1 MFCGHQLILVNI
13 LARMVVA
20 FQDRKLSGTG
30 LPFLF
35 RTYDNLHKSEDAEL
49 QKWDRN
55 PAQAHDIPIWQVARA
70 TAAAP
75 TYFKPIIIDGLEY
88 LDGGFGANN
97 PCLEAYDEV
106 KKMNNNAKRCVQCI
120 LSVGTGKSEGVSRFK
135 GDGIHRYLNYWNFAR
150 KWATDS
156 EGIHEK
162 IDKARSDLAKPDAF
176 EYCRLNVEEGLGR
189 MRLDEWRTRR
199 FFRRKDGAE
208 NTTLETI
215 RKHTEK
221 YLSDKKVQHKIKK
234 CAELLVE
241 IRRERAE
248 SNPQRWERACF
259 GAWYQCR
266 VPGCPRGEKKYP
278 QQKDMQKHLLHKHRE
293 IFSRPGDDTFEFDR
307 YELEPWLNKC
317 RIVVQ

>member
-1 MFCGHQLILVNI
+1 M
-13 LARMVVA
+13 AVA
-20 FQDRKLSGTG
+20 FQEKKLSGMG
-30 LPFLF
+30 LPYLF
-35 RTYDNLHKSEDAEL
+35 RTYDNLHKSEDAE
-49 QKWDRN
+49 QQRWDRN

-75 TYFKPIIIDGLEY
+75 TYFKPMVIDGLEY

-106 KKMNNNAKRCVQCI
+106 KKMNNNAKRCVRFI
-120 LSVGTGKSEGVSRFK
+120 LSVGTGKNKEISRFK
-135 GDGIHRYLNYWNFAR
+135 GDGIYRYLNYLNFAR

-162 IDKARSDLAKPDAF
+162 IDKAQRDLDKLDAF
-176 EYCRLNVEEGLGR
+176 DYCRLNVEDGLGR
-189 MRLDEWRTRR
+189 MKLDEWHTRR
-199 FFRRKDGAE
+199 LFRTKTGAR
-208 NTTLETI
+208 NKTLETI
-215 RKHTEK
+215 RKHTED
-221 YLSDKKVQHKIKK
+221 YLGNEKLRERIDD
-234 CAELLVE
+234 CAKMLVD

-278 QQKDMQKHLLHKHRE
+278 QQKDMQKHLIHKHRE
-293 IFSRPGDDTFEFDR
+293 VFSRPMDDNFEFDR
-307 YELEPWLNKC
+307 TELEPWLHKC
-317 RIVVQ
+317 RIVIQ

>member
-1 MFCGHQLILVNI
+1 
-13 LARMVVA
+13 MVIA
-20 FQDRKLSGTG
+20 FQDQRLSGMG
-30 LPFLF
+30 LPYLF

-75 TYFKPIIIDGLEY
+75 TYFKPMVIDGLEY

-106 KKMNNNAKRCVQCI
+106 KKMNNNAKRCVQYI
-120 LSVGTGKSEGVSRFK
+120 LSVGTGKNNEISRFK
-135 GDGIHRYLNYWNFAR
+135 GDGIYRYLNYLNFAR

-162 IDKARSDLAKPDAF
+162 IDKAKSDLEKLDAF

-189 MRLDEWRTRR
+189 MKLDEWRTRR
-199 FFRRKDGAE
+199 SLRWKAAAKSK
-208 NTTLETI
+208 TLETI
-215 RKHTEK
+215 RKHTEN
-221 YLSDKKVQHKIKK
+221 YLANEKVQEKIEK
-234 CAELLVE
+234 CAKILVE

-248 SNPQRWERACF
+248 SNPQRWERACY

-266 VPGCPRGEKKYP
+266 VPGCPRGEKKYH
-278 QQKDMQKHLLHKHRE
+278 QRKDMQKHLLHKHRE
-293 IFSRPGDDTFEFDR
+293 MFGRSIDDT
-307 YELEPWLNKC
+307 YELERNELEQVLNKC
-317 RIVVQ
+317 KIVIR

>member
-1 MFCGHQLILVNI
+1 
-13 LARMVVA
+13 MVIA
-20 FQDRKLSGTG
+20 FQEQRLSGMG
-30 LPFLF
+30 LPYLF

-75 TYFKPIIIDGLEY
+75 TYFKPMVIDGLEY

-106 KKMNNNAKRCVQCI
+106 KKMNNNAKRCVQYI
-120 LSVGTGKSEGVSRFK
+120 LSVGTGKNNEISRFK
-135 GDGIHRYLNYWNFAR
+135 GDGIHRYLNYNNFAR
-150 KWATDS
+150 KWATNS

-162 IDKARSDLAKPDAF
+162 IDKARCDLEKSDAF

-189 MRLDEWRTRR
+189 MRLDEWCTRPS
-199 FFRRKDGAE
+199 FRSKAGAR
-208 NTTLETI
+208 NKTLETI
-215 RKHTEK
+215 RKHTEN
-221 YLSDKKVQHKIKK
+221 YLANEKVQKNIKK
-234 CAELLVE
+234 CAKVLVE

-266 VPGCPRGEKKYP
+266 VPGCPRGEKKYH
-278 QQKDMQKHLLHKHRE
+278 QQKDIQKHLLHKHRE
-293 IFSRPGDDTFEFDR
+293 IFGRSIDDTYEIER
-307 YELEPWLNKC
+307 NELELVVNKC
-317 RIVVQ
+317 RIVIR